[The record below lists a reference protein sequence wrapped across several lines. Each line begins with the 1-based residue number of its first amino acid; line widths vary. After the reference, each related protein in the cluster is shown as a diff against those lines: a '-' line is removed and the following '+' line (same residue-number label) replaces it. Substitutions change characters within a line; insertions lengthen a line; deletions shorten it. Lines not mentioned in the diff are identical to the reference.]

1 MSRSL
6 DEIIFNSGWRLNLA
20 RILGLLARFPQPLL
34 QLCFRIGVAGV
45 FFRAGLGKIQSWPAT
60 VQLFRDEYRVPL
72 IPPEIAASMA
82 AAVELTCPVLLVL
95 GLASRLAT
103 LPMLAMSLVI
113 GLWVY
118 PAFIDEQILW
128 AGPLLFILTRGPG
141 SISVDCWIRPIILG
155 GRK

>member
-1 MSRSL
+1 MPRAPGANISHS
-6 DEIIFNSGWRLNLA
+6 DWRTQLP
-20 RILGLLARFPQPLL
+20 RIVGLLAKFPEPVL

-45 FFRAGLGKIQSWPAT
+45 FFRSGFGKVQSWQMT

-72 IPPEIAASMA
+72 IPPEIAASTA
-82 AAVELTCPVLLVL
+82 ATVELTCPVLLVL

-118 PAFIDEQILW
+118 PTFIDEQILW

-141 SISVDCWIRPIILG
+141 PISADRWMRPLILG
-155 GRK
+155 DGR

>member
-1 MSRSL
+1 MNRAAGASLSRS
-6 DEIIFNSGWRLNLA
+6 DWRT
-20 RILGLLARFPQPLL
+20 LLAWILSLLAKFPEPFL

-45 FFRAGLGKIQSWPAT
+45 FFRAGLGKIQSWQAT

-82 AAVELTCPVLLVL
+82 ATVELTCPVLLLL

-141 SISVDCWIRPIILG
+141 PISMDRWIRPLILG
-155 GRK
+155 EGK